1 MAEHRLRL
9 SNADGDTWDDPSE
22 EQIDRHYSRLNLRH
36 RFLVLDRLDV
46 PAAEVGEHYLQLA
59 LNDDFS
65 VVIEYREG
73 GADAHYRAEVT
84 TPSDRGGDEMVRPVL
99 LGWAA
104 GRPGWGDGLSWVR
117 WDTARERPWD
127 A

>member
-1 MAEHRLRL
+1 MTEPRLRL
-9 SNADGDTWDDPSE
+9 TNADGDTWDDPSE
-22 EQIDRHYSRLNLRH
+22 EQIDRQYSRLNLRH

-46 PAAEVGEHYLQLA
+46 PAAEAGEHYLQLA

-84 TPSDRGGDEMVRPVL
+84 TPSDRGGDEIVCPVL
-99 LGWAA
+99 FDWAA
-104 GRPGWGDGLSWVR
+104 GRPGWRGGLEWVR
-117 WDTARERPWD
+117 WDTEGERPWG